1 MSKYIETRKNWTIL
15 VYIHLAVII
24 VSDILFYVL
33 SDDKSGLFGWI
44 AGVTS
49 ISLLIQV
56 ALYKLNPNWFRNKNN
71 SIED

>member
-1 MSKYIETRKNWTIL
+1 MSKYIETRKNWTLL

-24 VSDILFYVL
+24 VSDVLFYVL
-33 SDDKSGLFGWI
+33 SDERSGMFGWI
-44 AGVTS
+44 AGITS

-56 ALYKLNPNWFRNKNN
+56 ALYKSNPHWFRNKNN

>member
-33 SDDKSGLFGWI
+33 SDDASGLFGWV

-49 ISLLIQV
+49 ISLLILV
-56 ALYKLNPNWFRNKNN
+56 ATYKLYPPWYKNKSN